1 MSAIICVAPRR
12 DDMSGKNNI
21 SKDVLSAVNKKTGKP
36 VTENAVKKLASNV
49 TEDTI
54 HNEEELRKLIKSVS
68 AMAKVSVTD
77 QTINDIVGAVKK
89 SGMNMNNMEMLMKLM
104 LKK

>member
-1 MSAIICVAPRR
+1 
-12 DDMSGKNNI
+12 MSGKNNI

-54 HNEEELRKLIKSVS
+54 HNEEELQKTNQIGVRHGEGLRDGS
-68 AMAKVSVTD
+68 D
-77 QTINDIVGAVKK
+77 H
-89 SGMNMNNMEMLMKLM
+89 
-104 LKK
+104 

>member
-1 MSAIICVAPRR
+1 
-12 DDMSGKNNI
+12 MSGKKDI

-36 VTENAVKKLASNV
+36 ITENAVKKLASNV